1 MNIRQPPLSQS
12 TLTANAAV
20 GHFAVALPSDLV
32 QREHNTRALAHEVAL
47 ACVMSIE
54 THCGGSNCAG
64 ARDDTPDAN
73 ASASSGIFNL
83 KGFINSPERSA
94 AAVGNVCLG

>member
-1 MNIRQPPLSQS
+1 MNMRQPPLSQS

-32 QREHNTRALAHEVAL
+32 QREHNTRALTQEVAG
-47 ACVMSIE
+47 ACVMFIG
-54 THCGGSNCAG
+54 THCGGSNG
-64 ARDDTPDAN
+64 AADLDATPDAN
-73 ASASSGIFNL
+73 AAASSGIFNL
-83 KGFINSPERSA
+83 KRFIDCPERRT